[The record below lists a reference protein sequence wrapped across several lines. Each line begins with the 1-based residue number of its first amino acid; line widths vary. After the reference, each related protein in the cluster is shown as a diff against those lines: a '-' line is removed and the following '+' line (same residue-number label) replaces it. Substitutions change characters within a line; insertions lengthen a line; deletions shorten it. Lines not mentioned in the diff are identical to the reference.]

1 VALAVMP
8 KPISLSRAVALRRAA
23 KRGRRKVVFTN
34 GVFDLLHVG
43 HARYLAAA
51 RACGDL
57 LIVGLNADASV
68 RRIKGPKRPIVPQSQ
83 RAEMLLAL
91 GCVDHVVI
99 FGDETPFRLIKA
111 LQPDVLVKGADWA
124 ADDIVGADIVKA
136 AGGRVVRIRIA
147 KGWSSTNLIKR
158 VLAAYK

>member
-1 VALAVMP
+1 MITP
-8 KPISLSRAVALRRAA
+8 KPTRPISLARALALRLAARRA
-23 KRGRRKVVFTN
+23 GRKVVFTN

-51 RACGDL
+51 RRLGKT

-68 RRIKGPKRPIVPQSQ
+68 RRIKGPKRPIVPQAQ

-91 GCVDHVVI
+91 GCVDHVVL
-99 FGDETPFRLIKA
+99 FGDETPFRLISTLK
-111 LQPDVLVKGADWA
+111 PDFLVKGADWA
-124 ADDIVGADIVKA
+124 ADDIVGADIVRA

-147 KGWSSTNLIKR
+147 PGWSSTNLIKR
-158 VLAAYK
+158 VLSAYK